1 MKLDEDLQ
9 RILNVGAKVYHV
21 KDDAQGKVQ
30 SVDDESVRVEFGE
43 LNQSYV
49 KAYKVDEF
57 KQMLVD
63 DQIVAN
69 YRLTMGQGSKFKVM
83 PRAGSDTTRQS
94 STKPAAKSNQSTQ
107 PKLETGYINFKI
119 GKFSTESKRGYTKVE
134 YRKAT
139 QKVTLEI
146 DEDQLRKL
154 KEMGLV

>member
-30 SVDDESVRVEFGE
+30 SVDDESVKVEFGE

-49 KAYKVDEF
+49 KTYEVDEF

-83 PRAGSDTTRQS
+83 PRTGSDTTRQS

-107 PKLETGYINFKI
+107 PKLEVGYINFKT

-134 YRKAT
+134 FRKAT